1 MMRISSLM
9 QGYFEEGPRRLVT
22 EAPGRDLPISPKED
36 KWERIADPESIRR
49 TFSFTSH
56 KNVAD
61 FLADVLQMQD
71 EMGHQGKM
79 LVDGNRVKCQV
90 TTDSLQRITEL
101 DVEWAAAVDE
111 IYKNVE
117 SVR

>member
-1 MMRISSLM
+1 MKISSLM
-9 QGYFEEGPRRLVT
+9 QDYFEDRRLLS

-49 TFSFTSH
+49 TFAFTSH